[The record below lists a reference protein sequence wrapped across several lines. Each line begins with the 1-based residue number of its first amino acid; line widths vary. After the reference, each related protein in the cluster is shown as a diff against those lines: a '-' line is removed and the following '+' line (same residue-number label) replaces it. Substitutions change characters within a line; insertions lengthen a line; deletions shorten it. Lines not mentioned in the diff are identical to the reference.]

1 MARPVDVEKL
11 GYDELIDLQKRVEL
25 ALENKKAGRV
35 EELRSQFGE
44 LAASAGLSL
53 EDVMGRV
60 SGGRGGK
67 RGKVPV
73 KYINPK
79 DKSQTWTGRGR
90 TPRWLADAM
99 KKGAKRESFEI

>member
-1 MARPVDVEKL
+1 MARPVDVDKMS
-11 GYDELIDLQKRVEL
+11 YDELIDLQKRVEL

-35 EELRSQFGE
+35 EELRSQFGD

-53 EDVMGRV
+53 EEVIGRAV
-60 SGGRGGK
+60 GGRGGK
-67 RGKVPV
+67 RGKVPI

-79 DKSQTWTGRGR
+79 DRSQTWTGRGR
-90 TPRWLADAM
+90 TPRWLVDAM

>member
-1 MARPVDVEKL
+1 MARPVDVDKL
-11 GYDELIDLQKRVEL
+11 SYDELIDLKNRVEM
-25 ALENKKAGRV
+25 ALENKKSGSV

-53 EDVMGRV
+53 EDVMGRAT
-60 SGGRGGK
+60 SGRGSK
-67 RGKVPV
+67 RRKVPV
-73 KYINPK
+73 KYINSK
-79 DKSQTWTGRGR
+79 DRSQTWTGRGR